1 MNFEAKKKRLNWRKI
16 IPVVIVLM
24 IAGYSVGQPYLVKWT
39 GINFPSLNEN
49 QHANNGNHNHSDG
62 PSFVPNSGEQNTS
75 TSSSSSGFKLQ
86 EIGGDKFRSP
96 AGLVYRRARS
106 GEHRIDHVMRH
117 AKDDPGRPVH
127 GYFADSSR
135 DGVLALVDEAYELAK
150 SNSNRVDVDKDPK
163 KSYRTVYT
171 VDMQRKIGFKGG
183 KSGKRDGNP
192 ALKKLKLVI
201 DNGDQV
207 ITAYPK

>member
-75 TSSSSSGFKLQ
+75 TNSSSSGFKLQ
-86 EIGGDKFRSP
+86 EIGGDKLRSP